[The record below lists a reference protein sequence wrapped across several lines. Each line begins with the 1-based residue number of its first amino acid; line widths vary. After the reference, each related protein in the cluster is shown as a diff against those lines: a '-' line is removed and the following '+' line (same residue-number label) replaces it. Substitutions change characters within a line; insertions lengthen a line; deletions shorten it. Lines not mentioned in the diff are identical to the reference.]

1 MTLAQDVGI
10 EELKAACE
18 DYVVS
23 TLSVTNAC
31 TYLAAVMEIQEKSTS
46 KFIDIINIT
55 KMFRIHFYVKRHSQ
69 YIHTNIFKGTNIMS
83 FYSAHLKI
91 KFSIAK
97 QFPYPVGCFCY

>member
-46 KFIDIINIT
+46 KSIDIMFYHQFYMK
-55 KMFRIHFYVKRHSQ
+55 KMFRIQIDTNKFSIHFDVERHSQ
-69 YIHTNIFKGTNIMS
+69 YIHTKVQIS
-83 FYSAHLKI
+83 
-91 KFSIAK
+91 
-97 QFPYPVGCFCY
+97 